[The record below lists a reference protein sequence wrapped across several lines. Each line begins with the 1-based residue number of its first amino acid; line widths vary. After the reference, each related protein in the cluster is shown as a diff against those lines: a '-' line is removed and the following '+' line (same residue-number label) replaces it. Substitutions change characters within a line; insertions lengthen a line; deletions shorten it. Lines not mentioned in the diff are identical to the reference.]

1 LLQGACGRRPRGGPW
16 SDQMVNA
23 PRLCTA
29 LGLALG
35 VLLGGGLCAPRLAA
49 AQAAPTVF
57 GCDAAGRRTCYFT
70 VTTPG
75 GVQSFSLS
83 PGRRRVIGG
92 LTPRRDSYVV
102 SYGAPSLGDEKRCRQ
117 MAALSRGCDH
127 KMVDP
132 DYND

>member
-1 LLQGACGRRPRGGPW
+1 LSLTIGVLVGVGLW
-16 SDQMVNA
+16 A
-23 PRLCTA
+23 PR
-29 LGLALG
+29 
-35 VLLGGGLCAPRLAA
+35 VVA
-49 AQAAPTVF
+49 AQSAPTVF

-70 VTTPG
+70 VTTPAG
-75 GVQSFSLS
+75 AQSFSLG
-83 PGRRRVIGG
+83 PGQRRVIGG

-102 SYGAPSLGDEKRCRQ
+102 SYGAPSLGDENRCRQ